1 MHHGPSKATHRLR
14 LKLEQPAAVLGR
26 HDPRAV
32 TERGRVQLGRPHA
45 LCALGVLGLEP
56 GVHTPYVVGGKH
68 VTRQRE
74 LLSLVSGVRHV
85 MYYNALYG
93 ARCNAHVSYYT
104 SRGALHGAM
113 HKALHSGV
121 GRGRVVRA
129 LGSYQVA
136 R

>member
-1 MHHGPSKATHRLR
+1 MVSLLFSPAAWIFSRPGCMRKESRPSSPHCHGPSKATHRLR
-14 LKLEQPAAVLGR
+14 LKLEQPAAVLGS

-32 TERGRVQLGRPHA
+32 IESGRVQLGRPHA

-56 GVHTPYVVGGKH
+56 GVHTLYVVGGKR

-93 ARCNAHVSYYT
+93 ARCNAHV
-104 SRGALHGAM
+104 
-113 HKALHSGV
+113 
-121 GRGRVVRA
+121 
-129 LGSYQVA
+129 
-136 R
+136 